1 MNIIFLGFF
10 LIVSG
15 IDINRMKIIFV
26 ILFIVIFT
34 TNHFAQNLDKPKETL
49 PVEMVYFF
57 GSVVENEVE
66 LRWGTA
72 TEVNNYGYDVQRT
85 DTSYNWIVIDFV
97 QGYGNSYS
105 PKDYIYYDSTII
117 KNGKYFYRLKQ
128 IDFDGNFELTHDT
141 VKVTVD
147 FITSVSDELN
157 LVFDQQPESIILHQ
171 NFPNPFNP
179 STTISFSVKK
189 NDHIT
194 LKIYTLSGEE
204 VTTLWNR
211 YTNIGIHYV
220 KFNAANLSTGIY
232 LYKLFTTGKVITKKL
247 VITK

>member
-1 MNIIFLGFF
+1 
-10 LIVSG
+10 
-15 IDINRMKIIFV
+15 
-26 ILFIVIFT
+26 
-34 TNHFAQNLDKPKETL
+34 
-49 PVEMVYFF
+49 MVYFF

-85 DTSYNWIVIDFV
+85 DTSYNWTAINFV
-97 QGYGNSYS
+97 QGFGNSYS
-105 PKDYIYYDSTII
+105 PKDYVYYDSTII
-117 KNGKYFYRLKQ
+117 ENGKYFYRLKQ

-147 FITSVSDELN
+147 FITSVSNEIE
-157 LVFDQQPESIILHQ
+157 LVFNKQHKSATLYQ

-179 STTISFSVKK
+179 STTISFSVNK
-189 NDHIT
+189 NDHVT
-194 LKIYTLSGEE
+194 LKIYTLAGEE

-211 YTNIGIHYV
+211 DTNIGIHYV
-220 KFNAANLSTGIY
+220 KFNAANLSSGIY
-232 LYKLFTTGKVITKKL
+232 LYKLSTTGKIITKKL